1 MPSIVAHRR
10 DNPHPPASTMTK
22 KANPTTTTPGAG
34 DPLGPK
40 HAKLL
45 EFLATRGQVEFDAK
59 QVKRGQQLLKQA
71 RAELLG
77 PLPKDATVAI
87 FDGWVRRVTLST
99 SEAAALWPEI
109 AAAPALA
116 QLEEIELRID
126 DGTEAWVEVAKRQP
140 LRVTRFHLNG
150 DNVNPDTGEVLS
162 EDENSGRLV
171 AAANAV
177 AYATELVLEGYF
189 DDTSSLAGLCL
200 PELTSLWVK
209 AMNCGLIEPDAAVMA
224 TLKEARLPRLV
235 RLGWE
240 SYFSVDPA
248 VVVAL
253 LPQVTELGFFGRNS
267 YAVLPE
273 LVAARPSLT
282 AIGVLSLDRD
292 DPDAL
297 GDDTLRKLGEGK
309 RLFGPRTSYV
319 QAFNA
324 GFRILHTLDRAAD
337 GTAHFAAL
345 RGRNS
350 QDADVHFQYGTAI
363 EDDHEAVNAFCEA
376 LLLDPDHAPTH
387 NNLGNAMVRLGRWRP
402 AIWHLKRY
410 LEVEPT
416 FASAWE
422 NIAKAHRALGEE
434 EAALAAEANIPK
446 EA

>member
-1 MPSIVAHRR
+1 
-10 DNPHPPASTMTK
+10 MTK
-22 KANPTTTTPGAG
+22 KAKPTTSTPGAG

-45 EFLATRGQVEFDAK
+45 SFLATRGQVEFDAK

-99 SEAAALWPEI
+99 GEAAALWPEI

-126 DGTEAWVEVAKRQP
+126 DGLDAWIEVAKGQP

-150 DNVNPDTGEVLS
+150 DHVNPDTGEILS
-162 EDENSGRLV
+162 EDENAGQLV
-171 AAANAV
+171 AAANAL
-177 AYATELVLEGYF
+177 AYATELVIELYL
-189 DDTSSLAGLCL
+189 DDTSSLADLEL
-200 PELTSLWVK
+200 PELTCLWVK

-224 TLKEARLPRLV
+224 TLREARLPRLV

-240 SYFSVDPA
+240 SYLPVDPA
-248 VVVAL
+248 AVIAL
-253 LPQVTELGFFGRNS
+253 PAQITEFGFFGRNAC
-267 YAVLPE
+267 AVLPE

-282 AIGVLSLDRD
+282 AIGVLSLDSD
-292 DPDAL
+292 DPEAL
-297 GDDTLRKLGEGK
+297 GDDALRKLGEGK
-309 RLFGPRTSYV
+309 RLFGPRTSYAA
-319 QAFNA
+319 AFNA
-324 GFRILHTLDRAAD
+324 GYRILHTLDRAAD
-337 GTAHFAAL
+337 GTAQFAAL

-376 LLLDPDHAPTH
+376 LLIDPDHAPTH

-402 AIWHLKRY
+402 AIWHLRRY

-422 NIAKAHRALGEE
+422 NIAKCHRALGEE
-434 EAALAAEANIPK
+434 EAALAAEANLAK

>member
-1 MPSIVAHRR
+1 
-10 DNPHPPASTMTK
+10 MTK
-22 KANPTTTTPGAG
+22 KANPTTSTPGAG
-34 DPLGPK
+34 DPLGSK

-77 PLPKDATVAI
+77 PLPKDAKVAI
-87 FDGWVRRVTLST
+87 FDGWVRHVTLST
-99 SEAAALWPEI
+99 REAAALWPEI

-116 QLEEIELRID
+116 QLEEIELRLD
-126 DGTEAWVEVAKRQP
+126 DGTEAWIEVAARQP

-150 DNVNPDTGEVLS
+150 DNVDPDTGEVLDES
-162 EDENSGRLV
+162 ENSGRLV
-171 AAANAV
+171 AAANAL
-177 AYATELVLEGYF
+177 AYATELVIELYL
-189 DDTSSLAGLCL
+189 DDTSSLAGLEL

-209 AMNCGLIEPDAAVMA
+209 AMNCGLVEPDAAVMA

-248 VVVAL
+248 VVIAL
-253 LPQVTELGFFGRNS
+253 LPQITELGFFGANHH
-267 YAVLPE
+267 AVLPA

-282 AIGVLSLDRD
+282 AIGVPSLDGD

-297 GDDTLRKLGEGK
+297 DDDALRKLGEGK
-309 RLFGPRTSYV
+309 RLFGPRTRYV
-319 QAFNA
+319 DAFNA

-337 GTAHFAAL
+337 GAAQFAAL

-350 QDADVHFQYGTAI
+350 QDADVHFQCGTAS
-363 EDDHEAVNAFCEA
+363 EDDHEAVDALCEA
-376 LLLDPDHAPTH
+376 LLIDPDHAPTH

-422 NIAKAHRALGEE
+422 NIAKCHRALGEE
-434 EAALAAEANIPK
+434 EAAQAAEANIPK